1 MIPSDVKGEGLI
13 KVTQIEKYSDY
24 WATDDG
30 RVFEMNSFGS
40 FKQVNQKFE
49 RFQDTGDARTRL
61 HSDYGKIIE
70 YEENRA
76 MKVFD
81 ANNLVSELPDSFGY
95 KIEMKERMSQEMKQ
109 NMQTEEQIAK
119 NLLEKMDN
127 QNRYY

>member
-1 MIPSDVKGEGLI
+1 MYAIRSYYG
-13 KVTQIEKYSDY
+13 
-24 WATDDG
+24 ATDDG

-95 KIEMKERMSQEMKQ
+95 KIEMKERMSQEMK
-109 NMQTEEQIAK
+109 
-119 NLLEKMDN
+119 LV
-127 QNRYY
+127 